1 MAETLTETTP
11 ATTAIDWLSP
21 LEDKVRAAAERIR
34 SLSEENA
41 ALRRQVSELEEQLA
55 TVSTAAAVPSDLGAA
70 QWDAER
76 REIRERVERLTR
88 HLEELAGV

>member
-1 MAETLTETTP
+1 METMDTT

-34 SLSEENA
+34 SLGEENA
-41 ALRRQVSELEEQLA
+41 ALRVRISELEERLVA
-55 TVSTAAAVPSDLGAA
+55 PEDAGAA
-70 QWDAER
+70 QWQEER
-76 REIRERVERLTR
+76 QEIRRRVERLTQ